1 MRKRARSVL
10 PAPLA
15 AGAAHSVVVG
25 GGLAGLVAG
34 LLLLRRG
41 ERVVLVEREAS
52 CGGLLRT
59 LDLPGG
65 RSFDQGTHLARET
78 GVRELDELLLGE
90 LAPRAWR
97 SFETLACGHHAAGR
111 LEVDS
116 PFLGLDALPAALR
129 ARAASELLALPLD
142 RAPHTELDSWLRARF
157 GPTCLEH
164 VLEPLVR
171 ARTGRATH
179 ELAPELAP
187 ILGLTRVRAFAPAAA
202 RALKRSAR
210 FDQRLAYPTHDE
222 GWSGLRSF
230 YPRRG
235 GIGRWIAQLAER
247 FEREGGLVFTGQN
260 VSRLER
266 QGARVRTVALS
277 SGFLLPCDRLVW
289 TLPAALC
296 LRAAGLACEE
306 ARPPA
311 LEAELYHFEFDAP
324 PAVPLLYATNHD
336 ARLRCFR
343 ATLYT
348 NLQGRSPAPDAHL
361 CTAEL
366 LRAPNQP
373 APPEPEKIAAE
384 LRAMGLFPAGANARC
399 LARQRLPAAFPVPGP
414 EHRRAAA
421 RVLEQARSTFANA
434 HFLGRANGGFLMH
447 EVALEVR
454 AELARET
461 VTVESLAPDPAS
473 VAAAARV

>member
-1 MRKRARSVL
+1 LS
-10 PAPLA
+10 

-78 GVRELDELLLGE
+78 GVKELDELLLGE

-97 SFETLACGHHAAGR
+97 SFETLACGHHAAGE
-111 LEVDS
+111 LNVDS
-116 PFLGLDALPAALR
+116 PFLGLESLPASLR
-129 ARAASELLALPLD
+129 ARAAAELLALPLD
-142 RAPHTELDSWLRARF
+142 RGPHSGLDTWLRARF
-157 GPTCLEH
+157 GATLCEH

-171 ARTGRATH
+171 ARTGRAPR

-202 RALKRSAR
+202 RALKRSPR
-210 FDQRLAYPTHDE
+210 FDQRLAYPSYED
-222 GWSGLRSF
+222 GRSGLRSF

-235 GIGRWIAQLAER
+235 GIGSWIAQLAER
-247 FEREGGLVFTGQN
+247 FEREGGLLFTGQS
-260 VSRLER
+260 VTRLER

-289 TLPAALC
+289 TLPASLC
-296 LRAAGLACEE
+296 LRAAGLACED

-311 LEAELYHFEFDAP
+311 LEAELYHFELDAP
-324 PAVPLLYATNHD
+324 PAVALLYATNHD
-336 ARLRCFR
+336 ALLRCFR

-366 LRAPNQP
+366 LRSPDQAP
-373 APPEPEKIAAE
+373 APEPERIAAE
-384 LRAMGLFPAGANARC
+384 LRAMGLFPAAANARC

-421 RVLEQARSTFANA
+421 RVLAQARSSFANA

-447 EVALEVR
+447 EVALEVH
-454 AELARET
+454 AELGRATE
-461 VTVESLAPDPAS
+461 A
-473 VAAAARV
+473 VAMERAAEATALTGTRG